1 MPTMTYNLCTALMDT
16 ASLELSF
23 NRANDLHAFGMPE
36 DRLARM
42 AARQAFVEMKTC
54 FMRAA
59 ADIEGSAGMLIQR
72 KVRQASE
79 VIELWRLRH
88 AVLSGLPRDQVDANV
103 HRQELMHQLDSA
115 FPEGGGNTSF
125 VPL

>member
-1 MPTMTYNLCTALMDT
+1 MDT
-16 ASLELSF
+16 ASLDLSF
-23 NRANDLHAFGMPE
+23 NCARDVHAFGMPE

-59 ADIEGSAGMLIQR
+59 ADIDGSTGALIQR

-88 AVLSGLPRDQVDANV
+88 AVLSALPRDHAEANA
-103 HRQELMHQLDSA
+103 HRQELMLQLDSA
-115 FPEGGGNTSF
+115 FPEGGGRTAF
-125 VPL
+125 MPL

>member
-1 MPTMTYNLCTALMDT
+1 MNT
-16 ASLELSF
+16 ASLEPAF
-23 NRANDLHAFGMPE
+23 NRAADLQGFGMPE

-42 AARQAFVEMKTC
+42 AARRAFVEMKTC

-59 ADIEGSAGMLIQR
+59 AEIEGGTGALLQR
-72 KVRQASE
+72 KVRMAGE

-88 AVLSGLPRDQVDANV
+88 AVLAALPRDKASAEV
-103 HRQELMHQLDSA
+103 HRRELQQQIDSA
-115 FPEGGGNTSF
+115 FPEGGGNTAF